1 MTNGGFYLMICK
13 QSWKK
18 FFTQLY
24 VRFRDDNIP
33 ALSAQLTFYLLF
45 SLFPFLLFLLNI
57 LSYTTVSIYDYTENI
72 SGFLPD
78 AVGLFFRGLVSEML
92 GAKSAALLSVS
103 ALVTIWSAS
112 RGVHAISV
120 CLNKACDATENRP
133 FIKLSAITMFFTVC
147 LAVMVMATLLFLI
160 FGQVIGEN
168 LFNLLHVAQVFS
180 RLWEGLRYIVPIG
193 MMFLVFSL
201 LYKYIPNC
209 RLTFKE
215 SLPGAL
221 FSTFGWVLTSL
232 AFSLYIDLFSGFSKI
247 YGSIGAVILLQI
259 WLYISSVVLL
269 LGGEIN
275 AAVGYYRSGV
285 KIDKYE
291 NSQIKLPFSWP
302 GRNKKP

>member
-1 MTNGGFYLMICK
+1 MKCNHP
-13 QSWKK
+13 WKK
-18 FFTQLY
+18 YFAQLY

-57 LSYTTVSIYDYTENI
+57 LSFTTVSIYEYTQNI

-78 AVGLFFRGLVSEML
+78 EVSLFFHGLVSEML
-92 GAKSAALLSVS
+92 GSKSAALLSVS

-112 RGVHAISV
+112 RGVHAISI
-120 CLNKACDATENRP
+120 CLNKACDAKENRS
-133 FIKLSAITMFFTVC
+133 FLKLSAITMFFTVC
-147 LAVMVMATLLFLI
+147 LAVMVMAMLLLLI
-160 FGQVIGEN
+160 FGQVIGES
-168 LFNLLHVAQVFS
+168 LFDLLHVAQVFS
-180 RLWEGLRYIVPIG
+180 RLWEVLRYIVPIG

-232 AFSLYIDLFSGFSKI
+232 VFSIYINQFSGFSKI
-247 YGSIGAVILLQI
+247 YGSIGAVIILQI
-259 WLYISSVVLL
+259 WLYISSVILL
-269 LGGEIN
+269 LGGEVN
-275 AAVGYYRSGV
+275 AVVGYYRSGIV
-285 KIDKYE
+285 IEKYE
-291 NSQIKLPFSWP
+291 NPQIKLPFSWP

>member
-1 MTNGGFYLMICK
+1 MICNRP
-13 QSWKK
+13 WKK
-18 FFTQLY
+18 YLAQLY

-57 LSYTTVSIYDYTENI
+57 LSYTTVSIYDYTKNI
-72 SGFLPD
+72 SGFLPGE
-78 AVGLFFRGLVSEML
+78 VSLFFRGLVSEML

-103 ALVTIWSAS
+103 ALVTVWSAS

-120 CLNKACDATENRP
+120 CLNKACDSDEDRP
-133 FIKLSAITMFFTVC
+133 FLKLSAITVFSTVC

-168 LFNLLHVAQVFS
+168 LFNLLHVGQVFT
-180 RLWEGLRYIVPIG
+180 RLWEALRYIAPIG
-193 MMFLVFSL
+193 MMFVVFSL

-209 RLTFKE
+209 KLTFKE
-215 SLPGAL
+215 TLPGAL

-232 AFSLYIDLFSGFSKI
+232 VFSLYVNLFAGFSRI
-247 YGSIGAVILLQI
+247 YGSIGAVIILQI
-259 WLYISSVVLL
+259 WLYISSVILL

-285 KIDKYE
+285 KTDKYE
-291 NSQIKLPFSWP
+291 NPQIKLPFP
-302 GRNKKP
+302 FYKKK